1 MGTNNVLKFLKPK
14 PLGTSLANSSSCG
27 RLVLS
32 SETGKNIREPE
43 KKDFPLYISRR
54 INRIFVA
61 FAVIAMI
68 PGYHIGENVYKE
80 MFRTAVYGRS
90 LELYV
95 YPANWQ
101 GKLVGAAVALLVF
114 FVVLVGLRLSL
125 KLSLTVL
132 AKFKGNRDMQTDFP
146 R

>member
-1 MGTNNVLKFLKPK
+1 M
-14 PLGTSLANSSSCG
+14 
-27 RLVLS
+27 
-32 SETGKNIREPE
+32 
-43 KKDFPLYISRR
+43 YISRR

-95 YPANWQ
+95 YPPDWQ
-101 GKLVGAAVALLVF
+101 GKLAGAAIALLVF
-114 FVVLVGLRLSL
+114 VMVLVGLRLSF
-125 KLSLTVL
+125 KLSMNIL
-132 AKFKGNRDMQTDFP
+132 AKFKSNRDMQTDFP